1 MPKPL
6 LLVAAAAVVFL
17 PPRSMA
23 QVTVGFRAGYAIPT
37 GDAANVA
44 GFGSFKEK
52 DLYAGVVPLQIE
64 ASWRF
69 TPALSA
75 GLYYSYGFATKG
87 SQLDTLVCA
96 NASSCSGLYQMRL
109 GAQAA
114 WSFGPQGPV
123 EPWVGL
129 GAGWEAAHF
138 EAKNASFPTGAPPP
152 FDRTPPDTLSG
163 TLRGWELSFQGG
175 ADWRASPALA
185 LGPFVS
191 VQVGQYRVQ
200 DVRYLAPGTVPG
212 NGGIP
217 SAKAHEFITL
227 GVRGKFDI

>member
-1 MPKPL
+1 MRKASL
-6 LLVAAAAVVFL
+6 LAVAALALL
-17 PPRSMA
+17 PTRSPA
-23 QVTVGFRAGYAIPT
+23 QVTVGLRAGYSIPT

-52 DLYAGVVPLQIE
+52 DLYAGLVPLQVE
-64 ASWRF
+64 ASWRI

-75 GLYYSYGFATKG
+75 GLYWSYGFGTKG
-87 SQLDTLVCA
+87 SQLDALVCS
-96 NASSCSGLYQMRL
+96 NASSCSGLYDMRL

-114 WSFGPQGPV
+114 WSFGPTGPV
-123 EPWVGL
+123 EPWIGL

-152 FDRTPPDTLSG
+152 FDRTPPDELGG
-163 TLRGWELSFQGG
+163 TLRGWELSLQGG
-175 ADWRASPALA
+175 VDWRATSALA
-185 LGPFVS
+185 LGPFVQ
-191 VQVGQYRVQ
+191 VQVGQCRVQ
-200 DVRYLAPGTVPG
+200 DVTYLGPGTVPG

-217 SAKAHEFITL
+217 NAKAHEFITL